1 MPTKTAQCLKKLS
14 PEDEASMAGLRYL
27 QPSGAGYTRRKMG
40 KSFCYVDAKGRL
52 VRCPK
57 LKKRFHSLVIPPAW
71 KNVWISPDARSHIQA
86 TGFDEKGRKQ
96 YRYHPEWRAQRDGS
110 KFHRILQFADVLPGL
125 RQEIQENL
133 GAPALSKP
141 QIVATIVHLL
151 ETTLIRI
158 GNEAYARQ
166 NKSYGLTTIRTQHVE
181 ISKTRIKFTFKGKSG
196 VPHNVEL
203 RDARVARIIAR
214 CHDLPGQILFQYL
227 DENGQPHPIGSADV
241 NAFLRES
248 TGGAFTAKDFRT
260 WTASVMAAKVLKDYA
275 PPTSMTSC
283 RRNIKAAISEV
294 ARALRNTVSICRKC
308 YVHPQV
314 IEAYME
320 GLLDSSCAHQY
331 KLMTRNY
338 MKKGFREDEAFFLAL
353 LHGCSKRKVQAA

>member
-1 MPTKTAQCLKKLS
+1 MRGKTAQCLKKLS
-14 PEDEASMAGLRYL
+14 PEDEANLAGLRYL
-27 QPSGAGYTRRKMG
+27 QPCGGGYTRRKMG
-40 KSFCYVDAKGRL
+40 KNFCYVDAKGRL
-52 VRCPK
+52 VTCRK
-57 LKKRFHSLVIPPAW
+57 QKQRFRSLAIPPAW
-71 KNVWISPDARSHIQA
+71 RNVWISHDPRSHIQA

-110 KFHRILQFADVLPGL
+110 KFHRILQFANVLPTL
-125 RQEIQENL
+125 RQRIQDDL
-133 GAPALSKP
+133 RAPALSKP

-158 GNEAYARQ
+158 GNESYARQ

-181 ISKTRIKFTFKGKSG
+181 ITKSKIRFTFKGKSG

-203 RDARVARIIAR
+203 RDSRVARIIAR

-227 DENGQPHPIGSADV
+227 DEAGQPHPIGSSEI
-241 NAFLRES
+241 NAFLKEA

-260 WTASVMAAKVLKDYA
+260 WTASVMAAKVLKDYD
-275 PPTSMTSC
+275 PPSSMTSC

-294 ARALRNTVSICRKC
+294 AQALRNTVSICRKC

-314 IEAYME
+314 IEAYMD
-320 GLLDSSCAHQY
+320 GILDRSCAHRYQT
-331 KLMTRNY
+331 LARNY
-338 MKKGFREDEAFFLAL
+338 LKKGFNEDEAFFLAL
-353 LHGCSKRKVQAA
+353 LQGCSKRKAQAA